1 MSSDFPHIH
10 EAVFRF
16 TSSHAKEIFRAVG
29 PEDDDDVGRSEITL
43 EMDGPNAVVLTVY
56 SDDLA
61 SLRAA
66 LNTWLRLISIAE
78 EMQEI
83 VQ

>member
-1 MSSDFPHIH
+1 
-10 EAVFRF
+10 
-16 TSSHAKEIFRAVG
+16 
-29 PEDDDDVGRSEITL
+29 
-43 EMDGPNAVVLTVY
+43 MDGQNAVVLTVY

>member
-1 MSSDFPHIH
+1 MSSDSPHAH

-16 TSSHAKEIFRAVG
+16 TSPHAKEIFCAVG
-29 PEDDDDVGRSEITL
+29 PEHDDVGRSEITL
-43 EMDGPNAVVLTVY
+43 EMDGPNAVVLTVH

>member
-1 MSSDFPHIH
+1 
-10 EAVFRF
+10 VFRF
-16 TSSHAKEIFRAVG
+16 TSPHAKEIFCAVG
-29 PEDDDDVGRSEITL
+29 PEHDDVGRSEITL
-43 EMDGPNAVVLTVY
+43 EMDGPNAVVLTVH

>member
-1 MSSDFPHIH
+1 MSSDSPHAH

-16 TSSHAKEIFRAVG
+16 TTEHAKEIFCAVS
-29 PEDDDDVGRSEITL
+29 PEHDDVGRSEITM
-43 EMDGPNAVVLTVY
+43 EMADQNTVVLTVH